1 MHVHVGSQELNFC
14 AICFSLLVLVVDYV
28 KKFSFSWE
36 NSPPAA
42 VVYSGTND
50 EVFLYCLSHIA
61 QLILD
66 DPTLVVLAVVSG
78 TNCATLLVS
87 ATLNRGDLF

>member
-1 MHVHVGSQELNFC
+1 M
-14 AICFSLLVLVVDYV
+14 
-28 KKFSFSWE
+28 
-36 NSPPAA
+36 A

-66 DPTLVVLAVVSG
+66 DPTLVVLAVSAGSPTVPKMKI
-78 TNCATLLVS
+78 LVLPFS
-87 ATLNRGDLF
+87 VAVCSH

>member
-1 MHVHVGSQELNFC
+1 M
-14 AICFSLLVLVVDYV
+14 
-28 KKFSFSWE
+28 
-36 NSPPAA
+36 A